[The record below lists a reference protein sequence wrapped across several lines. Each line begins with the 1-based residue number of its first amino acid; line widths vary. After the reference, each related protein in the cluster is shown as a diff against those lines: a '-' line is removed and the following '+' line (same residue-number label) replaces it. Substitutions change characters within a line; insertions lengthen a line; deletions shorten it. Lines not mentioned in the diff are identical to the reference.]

1 MAKKPTVKAA
11 TVKLKPALELTAAGP
26 LKTELMSLRGRA
38 VRVDASEVDRVGALC
53 LQVLLSARAT
63 WVADGASF
71 TLGETS
77 PAFDAGLATL
87 GATAHFSNLDGVT
100 P

>member
-1 MAKKPTVKAA
+1 MAKKPTAKVA

-26 LKTELMSLRGRA
+26 LKTEFVALRGRA
-38 VRVDASEVDRVGALC
+38 VRVDATDVQRFGALC

-63 WVADGASF
+63 WAADGVSF
-71 TLGETS
+71 TLGDTS
-77 PAFDAGLATL
+77 PAFDAGLSTL
-87 GATAHFSNLDGVT
+87 GAASLFSNLDGVT